1 MTLPRGTRLGPYEIV
16 APLGSGGMGEV
27 YRAHDA
33 RLRRDVA
40 IKVLPGKF
48 AADPERLRRLQQE
61 AQAAGA
67 LNHPNI
73 LTIYDIGTHDGVP
86 YIVSELLEGRTLRAL
101 LQSGPVAPGRAL
113 GFALQVAHGLD
124 AAQARGI
131 VHRDLKPE
139 NLFVTHDGRMKILDF
154 GLAKLREETPVPA
167 RDEEITS
174 LPTQHQGTAPGVV
187 LGTLGYMSPE
197 QVRGQPTD
205 GRSDVFSFGAI
216 LYEMLTGARAF
227 QRDTPA
233 DTISAILTKEPS
245 QPDPAS
251 GAGIPPGL
259 DRLLRHCLEKD
270 PARRFQSAHDLA
282 FDLETISGGHTTGAP
297 ARMAPEAHPRRAGRR
312 LAFWSAAGA
321 AVVAALVGGAWIA
334 GRPSGGVI
342 DSIAVLPFANA
353 GQDPEMEYLS
363 DGITES
369 LIHSLSKLPHL
380 RVMSRNSVFHY
391 KGKEVDAREAGE
403 ALKVEAVLTGRV
415 MQRGEALSISAELV
429 DVRDNSHLW
438 GAQYGG
444 KSSDVLSVQQEIAR
458 QISDNL
464 RVRLTG
470 DEKSRLAKRP
480 TESNEA
486 YQLYL
491 KGRFF
496 WNQRGKG
503 LLKAT
508 EYFDQALS
516 LDPNYA
522 QAHAGSADALTV
534 LAFYGFRPA
543 REAFPKAKARAERA
557 LAIEPSLGEA
567 HATLGYIAFHYDW
580 DLGAAEREY
589 RRGIELAP
597 NHPPAHYWYAIMLS
611 TKGDWDG
618 ATAEMEK
625 AMSLDPLSPF
635 VNVQAGWLHLRRGAF
650 DEAVDP
656 IRKGMEL
663 NPSIVIGHLL
673 LGHVQTLRG
682 RFEEGIAEMSEALR
696 LSDGDAWVKGSLAY
710 AFAASGE
717 GKRARA
723 LLEELLE
730 GPTPAGFRRSYPIAL
745 AYAGLGDR
753 DRAFTFLD
761 KAREEKDPM
770 MSVVHTDHLLDGLHS
785 DPRWLPYLR
794 SIGLL
799 PDSELAKIR

>member
-73 LTIYDIGTHDGVP
+73 LTIYDIGTHDGIP

-101 LQSGPVAPGRAL
+101 LQSGPVPPGRAL

-154 GLAKLREETPVPA
+154 GLAKLREETPVAA

-233 DTISAILTKEPS
+233 DTISAILTKEP
-245 QPDPAS
+245 QEGPPAAGS
-251 GAGIPPGL
+251 GIPPAM

-282 FDLETISGGHTTGAP
+282 FDLETLSAGQAAASGAGPHAP
-297 ARMAPEAHPRRAGRR
+297 RPRASRR
-312 LAFWSAAGA
+312 LAVWRAIGVAA
-321 AVVAALVGGAWIA
+321 VAALVAGWYFV
-334 GRPSGGVI
+334 GRPPGPGAAI

-353 GQDPEMEYLS
+353 GKDPEMEYLS

-369 LIHSLSKLPHL
+369 LINSLSQLPHL
-380 RVMSRNSVFHY
+380 RVMSRHSVFHY
-391 KGKEVDAREAGE
+391 KGKEVDAREAGA
-403 ALKVEAVLTGRV
+403 ALGVKAILTGRV
-415 MQRGEALSISAELV
+415 MERGDALSISAELV

-438 GAQYGG
+438 GGQYGG
-444 KSSDVLSVQQEIAR
+444 RTSDILSVQEKIAR

-464 RVRLTG
+464 RVTLTG
-470 DEKSRLAKRP
+470 EEKSRLAKRP

-503 LLKAT
+503 LLKAA
-508 EYFDQALS
+508 EYFEQALKR
-516 LDPNYA
+516 DPGYA
-522 QAHAGSADALTV
+522 QAYAGSADTWSL
-534 LAFYGFRPA
+534 LAFYGFMPA
-543 REAFPKAKARAERA
+543 RESFPKARAAAERA
-557 LAIEPSLGEA
+557 LEIDPSLGEA
-567 HATLGYIAFHYDW
+567 HASLGYCAYTYDW
-580 DLGAAEREY
+580 DLEVAEREY
-589 RRGIELAP
+589 RRAIELAP
-597 NHPPAHYWYAIMLS
+597 NHPPAHYWYGSFLA
-611 TKGDWDG
+611 TKGDWEG
-618 ATAEMEK
+618 GFVEMEK
-625 AMSLDPLSPF
+625 AVALDPLSPF
-635 VNVQAGWLHLRRGAF
+635 ANLQLAWARMRHGDFDQAA
-650 DEAVDP
+650 EAT
-656 IRKGMEL
+656 RKGVEL
-663 NPSIVIGHLL
+663 SPSIVIGHMLF
-673 LGHVQTLRG
+673 GDVQVLRG
-682 RFEEGIAEMSEALR
+682 RFREGIAELEEAVQLSE
-696 LSDGDAWVKGSLAY
+696 GDAWMRGSLAY
-710 AFAASGE
+710 ALAVSGE
-717 GKRARA
+717 EPLARA
-723 LLEELLE
+723 QLRDLLQ
-730 GPTPAGFRRSYPIAL
+730 GPTPVGFRRSYAIAL
-745 AYAGLGDR
+745 AYSGLGEK
-753 DRAFTFLD
+753 DRAFEFLD
-761 KAREEKDPM
+761 KAREEKDP
-770 MSVVHTDHLLDGLHS
+770 LLSLVDCDRFFDRLHG
-785 DPRWLPYLR
+785 DPRWVPYLR
-794 SIGLL
+794 SIGLV
-799 PDSELAKIR
+799 PESELAKIR